1 MGGAGLGQEDSVFP
15 RVCEIVLIVER
26 VLGIGQ
32 QFIERAFAFVDGQ
45 GVVELEAWVGERL
58 VLEGE
63 LVEVAV
69 GPAHGNLQD
78 GVKPTEMGVA
88 GDQQVPPNPV
98 VGVLQGDR
106 DKEPWG

>member
-1 MGGAGLGQEDSVFP
+1 MVP
-15 RVCEIVLIVER
+15 RVCEVVLIVER

-45 GVVELEAWVGERL
+45 GVVEFEAWVGERL

-78 GVKPTEMGVA
+78 GVKPSQMGVA
-88 GDQQVPPNPV
+88 GNQQVAPNPV

-106 DKEPWG
+106 DKEAWGRGFSENAVLV

>member
-1 MGGAGLGQEDSVFP
+1 LG
-15 RVCEIVLIVER
+15 VER
-26 VLGIGQ
+26 FLRIGQ

-69 GPAHGNLQD
+69 GPSHGNLQD
-78 GVKPTEMGVA
+78 GVKPSEMSVA
-88 GDQQVPPNPV
+88 GHQQASPNPV
-98 VGVLQGDR
+98 VGVF
-106 DKEPWG
+106 